1 MTVYAEVQGNTL
13 VQYPYTLGSLMA
25 ENPYTIFGSD
35 PNIAEIFPET
45 NIAIEKGYALQPV
58 TFAAQPTYDPAT
70 QLCVQNSSP
79 TLINNVWTL
88 EWTVSQ
94 MTPDQETAW
103 QTQQK
108 SNNKTQA
115 QQLLSET
122 DWSEI
127 PSVTNTSNT
136 PHLVNS
142 ADFVT
147 YRNALRSI
155 AVNPPVT
162 AAWPTKPTEQWS
174 S

>member
-1 MTVYAEVQGNTL
+1 MTVYAEVQGSTL
-13 VQYPYTLGSLMA
+13 IQYPYTLGSLMA
-25 ENPYTIFGSD
+25 ENPYTDFGFNPD
-35 PNIAEIFPET
+35 IAAIFPQT
-45 NIAIEKGYALQPV
+45 TTAITKGYTLHPV
-58 TFAAQPTYDPAT
+58 TFAAQPIYDPAT
-70 QLCVQNSSP
+70 QSCVQNSYP

-108 SNNKTQA
+108 INNKTQA
-115 QQLLSET
+115 QQFLSTT

-127 PSVTNTSNT
+127 PSVINTSNT
-136 PHLVNS
+136 PHLMNAS
-142 ADFVT
+142 DFIT

-162 AAWPTKPTEQWS
+162 VVWPIKPNEQWS